1 MKKLLCSIVL
11 VTMTFV
17 LSQKAYTQQSLPVA
31 LFSMDTSQI
40 CEGGSI
46 SFTNLSTGNIVSQ
59 QWTFSGS
66 ETNQWFEAGNPPPIV
81 YQNWQNGG
89 FMVYLQ
95 VEDEY
100 GNINVYQDH
109 ITVWPKPTVEVVSPP
124 DNAHICQGDSQ
135 LVSVVT
141 NAEEPTF
148 TWFTYEQGEL
158 FTTNND
164 SVFLH
169 QQGNHRVTVFDERGC
184 ESEQYGYF
192 YVEVH
197 QPILISFNDNWGV
210 NQESDTLSLCNNGNN
225 WLYANVQNLE
235 HYDWMNF
242 SWNDGTLGAN
252 IQIDSTGIYVFTV
265 IDNENACG
273 SATDSI
279 FVTVHQLPLPEIV
292 IFPNQTSFCE
302 GDIVSMSTTEPYNEI
317 NWQWNNGFYTIST
330 ETETI
335 LPESSGI
342 YTVTVTDEFGCRGVT
357 ESPFI
362 SIRQR
367 PEKPEVFVANGCML
381 AASSAPTGT
390 NYEYQWYTQNGIL
403 SGAMEQYLNIADPGF
418 YTVSI
423 TAENGCSNMSDP
435 NYADCDVSSI
445 ESLTNAGITMY
456 PNPFV
461 DIISLKFN
469 HNEWVIVSCIDMT
482 GRIID
487 TQSGQGQIILNGN
500 NLAPGIYSLKINT
513 KDSEVTTKVIKL

>member
-1 MKKLLCSIVL
+1 MKRILWCIALA
-11 VTMTFV
+11 MTFM
-17 LSQKAYTQQSLPVA
+17 LSEKAIGQQPMPVA

-59 QWTFSGS
+59 QWTFNGS
-66 ETNQWFEAGNPPPIV
+66 ETYQWLEAGNPPPIV
-81 YQNWQNGG
+81 YRNWNNGG

-100 GNINVYQDH
+100 GNIDTYQDH
-109 ITVWPKPTVEVVSPP
+109 ITVWPKPNIEVVSPS
-124 DNAHICQGDSQ
+124 DNAHICTGDSQ
-135 LVSVVT
+135 LVTVMT
-141 NAEEPTF
+141 NALDPTF
-148 TWFTYEQGEL
+148 LWFTYEQGEL

-164 SVFLH
+164 SVFLR

-192 YVEVH
+192 YLEVH

-210 NQESDTLSLCNNGNN
+210 DQESDTLSLCHNENN

-235 HYDWMNF
+235 HYDWTNF
-242 SWNDGTLGAN
+242 AWNDGTLGTST
-252 IQIDSTGIYVFTV
+252 QIDSTGLYKLTV
-265 IDNENACG
+265 IDETNACG
-273 SATDSI
+273 SAADSL
-279 FVTVHQLPLPEIV
+279 FVMVHQLPLPEIV
-292 IFPNQTSFCE
+292 ISPNQTSFCE
-302 GDIVSMSTTEPYNEI
+302 GDVVTVSTATPYAEI
-317 NWQWNNGFYTIST
+317 NWQWNNGFYSIST
-330 ETETI
+330 DMETI
-335 LPESSGI
+335 HPESSGI
-342 YTVTVTDEFGCRGVT
+342 YTVIVTDEFGCRGIM
-357 ESPFI
+357 ESQFI

-367 PEKPEVFVANGCML
+367 PEKPDIFVANGCML

-390 NYEYQWYTQNGIL
+390 SYEYQWYTQDGIL
-403 SGAMEQYLNIADPGF
+403 SGAMEQYFNSTDAGF

-435 NYADCDVSSI
+435 TYADCDISSI
-445 ESLTNAGITMY
+445 ESLTNAGISMY

-461 DIISLKFN
+461 DILSLRFN
-469 HNEWVIVSCIDMT
+469 DNELVIVSCIDMT
-482 GRIID
+482 GRIVD
-487 TQSGQGQIILNGN
+487 TQSGQGQIIFNGN